1 MHASGEYQ
9 SVPLSIS
16 CYSKHLPSLL
26 MIELQDSNSSNATPV
41 IKAQRIGEVAR
52 IALVRY
58 EQRAMKKDGAEV
70 INTRTGKPRQEL
82 IVHGLAL
89 PGMTANAGLGDVQ
102 EVPTPGTPCRF
113 ILRGGGF
120 GSWIDARKGH
130 RSGKLAVGDV
140 VERTIEFAQAYHAN
154 GDAKGGQITNQ
165 GDADKLPRSTS
176 IGFYGPIVLRMNDDA
191 ASVAAAEAAY
201 QAWQQSQQT
210 MLDEEDDEFA

>member
-9 SVPLSIS
+9 SAPLSIS
-16 CYSKHLPSLL
+16 CYSKHLHSLL

-41 IKAQRIGEVAR
+41 IKAQRIGEIAR

-102 EVPTPGTPCRF
+102 EVPAPGTPCRF

-120 GSWIDARKGH
+120 GSWIEAKKSH

-140 VERTIEFAQAYHAN
+140 VERVIEFAQAYDAN
-154 GDAKGGQITNQ
+154 GGAKGGQIKSQ
-165 GDADKLPRSTS
+165 DEADKLPRSTT
-176 IGFYGPIVLRMNDDA
+176 IGFYGPIALRMNDDT
-191 ASVAAAEAAY
+191 SSIAAAERAY
-201 QAWQQSQQT
+201 QEWQQSQQT
-210 MLDEEDDEFA
+210 MLDEEEDEFA